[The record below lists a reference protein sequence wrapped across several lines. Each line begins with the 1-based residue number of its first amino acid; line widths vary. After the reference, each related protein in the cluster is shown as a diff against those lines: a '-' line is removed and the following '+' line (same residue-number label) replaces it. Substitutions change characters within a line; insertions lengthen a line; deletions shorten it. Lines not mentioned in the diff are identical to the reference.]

1 MSLLLDKSRLVASHR
16 QALVYALLLLAVGS
30 VVSACAEVT
39 LPPIFSDGMILQA
52 GVPVPIWG
60 KASPGETVSVE
71 FAGQKKTCQTDSTG
85 RWSVKLDALA
95 VSAQPRVLKAG
106 ARVLTDV
113 LVGEVWLCAGQSN
126 MEMPIGDM
134 GEGPHSGGG
143 SYRGVANWRQEIAAH
158 PGLRLFRDDN
168 QPNWSARGWRHC
180 EGEDLRVFSATAYFF
195 GRALQQKLDVPVG
208 LIDVSRGGS
217 SIQNWTPRD
226 YALRNPVTRRYS
238 ALFHQRLPELHAF
251 NKANEKAYRDFQSGH
266 TNVLFPAPLPN
277 ELTIAN
283 RFGGS
288 YLFDSFIQPLAP
300 YAVKGVVWYQG
311 ESNGSFPET
320 ARVYDSMLRD
330 LIEGWR
336 ARWGQAEMPWCL
348 VQLPCWAV
356 AGATNWPWVRQGQ
369 LTVAQ
374 TVPQVGV
381 VTTCDFGD
389 ATNLHP
395 PQKRELGERLATL
408 VLARSYS
415 RKLVGS
421 GPTVQ
426 LVRRVGPKLLV
437 QFDPGGAPMRLKKG
451 AWDNIEIAG
460 QDGVFYPA
468 TASLTGAVATV
479 STEAVS
485 LPGTL
490 RYGWT
495 NAFRPSLFNEA
506 GFPASPFA
514 LAVEPGDT
522 FHLLANEASPLTP
535 LAGERWCAIGDSITH
550 GGGYLKTIYLYCA
563 TRFPENRFD
572 LFNCGSG
579 GDTADGTLNRRM
591 ESDILVHKPTRSTV
605 MLGINDIWWEH
616 SGLIASNDY
625 IRDLARIVDRLQ
637 QANSGVILITP
648 SPYDATARSPEPL
661 DPKRAGLERYVHQL
675 RALASERAIPV
686 VDFFQVMSD
695 LTAREQAKDPAFTLL
710 APDRVHPNAT
720 GNFLMACTFLE
731 TLRAPKFV
739 SRVRLDAANPKSLRT
754 ENCALAELSCGQNAI
769 AFSLLENSIPI
780 PPSEIPEASLP
791 LVPFTRNFNQEILQ
805 VIGLKAGQYELTID
819 SVPVGIF
826 PSARLSEGVNLAL
839 IAETPQNRQAARVA
853 DLNNKRT
860 EIISQKLR
868 WLAMMEYGALKKHY
882 DLDDV
887 VTPRRDWELLQR
899 GAEGEMAKYWDL
911 KPQQSK
917 FLRAAQDYDDQIWQ
931 SNKPLRHHWRL
942 VLK

>member
-1 MSLLLDKSRLVASHR
+1 M
-16 QALVYALLLLAVGS
+16 
-30 VVSACAEVT
+30 
-39 LPPIFSDGMILQA
+39 
-52 GVPVPIWG
+52 
-60 KASPGETVSVE
+60 
-71 FAGQKKTCQTDSTG
+71 
-85 RWSVKLDALA
+85 
-95 VSAQPRVLKAG
+95 
-106 ARVLTDV
+106 
-113 LVGEVWLCAGQSN
+113 
-126 MEMPIGDM
+126 
-134 GEGPHSGGG
+134 
-143 SYRGVANWRQEIAAH
+143 
-158 PGLRLFRDDN
+158 
-168 QPNWSARGWRHC
+168 
-180 EGEDLRVFSATAYFF
+180 
-195 GRALQQKLDVPVG
+195 
-208 LIDVSRGGS
+208 
-217 SIQNWTPRD
+217 
-226 YALRNPVTRRYS
+226 
-238 ALFHQRLPELHAF
+238 
-251 NKANEKAYRDFQSGH
+251 
-266 TNVLFPAPLPN
+266 
-277 ELTIAN
+277 
-283 RFGGS
+283 
-288 YLFDSFIQPLAP
+288 
-300 YAVKGVVWYQG
+300 
-311 ESNGSFPET
+311 
-320 ARVYDSMLRD
+320 
-330 LIEGWR
+330 
-336 ARWGQAEMPWCL
+336 
-348 VQLPCWAV
+348 
-356 AGATNWPWVRQGQ
+356 
-369 LTVAQ
+369 
-374 TVPQVGV
+374 
-381 VTTCDFGD
+381 
-389 ATNLHP
+389 
-395 PQKRELGERLATL
+395 
-408 VLARSYS
+408 
-415 RKLVGS
+415 
-421 GPTVQ
+421 
-426 LVRRVGPKLLV
+426 
-437 QFDPGGAPMRLKKG
+437 
-451 AWDNIEIAG
+451 
-460 QDGVFYPA
+460 
-468 TASLTGAVATV
+468 
-479 STEAVS
+479 
-485 LPGTL
+485 
-490 RYGWT
+490 
-495 NAFRPSLFNEA
+495 
-506 GFPASPFA
+506 
-514 LAVEPGDT
+514 
-522 FHLLANEASPLTP
+522 ANEASPLTP

-563 TRFPENRFD
+563 TRFPQTRFD

-579 GDTADGTLNRRM
+579 GDTAAGALNWRM

-648 SPYDATARSPEPL
+648 SPYDATALSPEPL

-769 AFSLLENSIPI
+769 AFSLLENSLPI